1 MTFTA
6 GNEKTTSPPTLLRK
20 NQNCYNKMASQRK
33 LHVLIFELAP
43 FAFHKLSCDAC
54 MLFSVYVCVCVR
66 VWKSSCYRWIYQ
78 HRAKSM
84 HANAIHLSNLS
95 QSILK
100 LIEINKLYSSHI
112 AFNSQN
118 SMENITIQRFVLEF
132 LWFKPNLALVILRF
146 LRLPA
151 CLSVHPPANRLF

>member
-1 MTFTA
+1 
-6 GNEKTTSPPTLLRK
+6 
-20 NQNCYNKMASQRK
+20 
-33 LHVLIFELAP
+33 
-43 FAFHKLSCDAC
+43 
-54 MLFSVYVCVCVR
+54 
-66 VWKSSCYRWIYQ
+66 
-78 HRAKSM
+78 M

-100 LIEINKLYSSHI
+100 LIEINKLYSSYI

-132 LWFKPNLALVILRF
+132 LWFKPNLALAILRF